1 MKNLLLTIFLL
12 LLGFAHLFAQP
23 PRLTKEQLGE
33 RGNALLNAGKQRE
46 ALDLVDAY
54 PEFADEAETLYIRS
68 IAYTELRDYKTAD
81 IYFQKQFDMF
91 RKNGDSARTDGA
103 DLLNKGPAAASN
115 DLASLMLGVSLV
127 SYASADL
134 VNSLRATA
142 FEKNG
147 MPAATRSPKNL
158 TGYDEMV
165 TVYKEASIKVGLL
178 QIKTNELKEALKN
191 TNKAVQL
198 GPRDPES
205 YLARAQVYRKMKK
218 VALARADELKAK
230 KLTGK

>member
-1 MKNLLLTIFLL
+1 MKHLILTIFLL
-12 LLGFAHLFAQP
+12 LLAFAHISAQP
-23 PRLTKEQLGE
+23 ARLTKEQLGE

-54 PEFADEAETLYIRS
+54 PEFADGAEALYIRS

-81 IYFQKQFDMF
+81 IYFQKQFDQF
-91 RKNGDSARTDGA
+91 CKNGDSARIEAA
-103 DLLNKGPAAASN
+103 DVLSKDPATASN
-115 DLASLMLGVSLV
+115 DLASLMFGAALI

-147 MPAATRSPKNL
+147 MPTATRRPKNL
-158 TGYDEMV
+158 PGYDEMLIA
-165 TVYKEASIKVGLL
+165 YKETSIKAALL
-178 QIKTNELKEALKN
+178 QITTNELKEALKN

-198 GPRDPES
+198 GPKDPEA

-218 VALARADELKAK
+218 VALARADELKAGR
-230 KLTGK
+230 LTAK